1 MSRAHAAH
9 RFVTFSA
16 RAVWGAALF
25 FGAWGAGAGETDQYL
40 TWGVTLTDSSTALNR
55 YLDEEIRNFVA
66 KENARGRAAESVE
79 ALTIGLYLHLF
90 EGLYASRVRNWLK
103 TSPEVDRY
111 PSNAYSDWEY
121 QRMSIFR
128 KPAFPFVLPMA
139 QTVRVG
145 EIYLGIDKVGHM
157 FGFGRRYYQR
167 YLRACADGRAR
178 DQAVEQV
185 IHWGIQH
192 EMSVVGKLVDGI
204 FSKGDVEANYQGF
217 RLALAFSTG
226 DAPLFYRENG
236 RWCYRGGLDLRDY
249 VTPEMDESYNPNDY
263 ASWRGRRVE
272 PIVAA
277 EYGSASPPPRFSTY
291 RSNYQPSL
299 STTLVDAWLDKR
311 ADASRGAPSGG
322 PG

>member
-1 MSRAHAAH
+1 MSPAHAAH
-9 RFVTFSA
+9 RIWTLA
-16 RAVWGAALF
+16 TLAVVGAALF
-25 FGAWGAGAGETDQYL
+25 LGTLRAGAGETDQYL
-40 TWGVTLTDSSTALNR
+40 TWDVTLTDSSVALNR
-55 YLDEEIRNFVA
+55 YLNEEIRTFVA
-66 KENARGRAAESVE
+66 KENARGRSAESVE

-111 PSNAYSDWEY
+111 PSNEYSDWEY

-145 EIYLGIDKVGHM
+145 EIYLGIDKIGHM

-167 YLRACADGRAR
+167 YLRACADGRPHE
-178 DQAVEQV
+178 QAVEGV
-185 IHWGIQH
+185 IYWGIQH

-217 RLALAFSTG
+217 RLALALSTG

-236 RWCYRGGLDLRDY
+236 AWCYRGGLDLRDY

-263 ASWRGRRVE
+263 ASWRGRRVD
-272 PIVAA
+272 PIVAT
-277 EYGSASPPPRFSTY
+277 EYGSSSPPPRFTAY
-291 RSNYQPSL
+291 QSNYKPSL
-299 STTLVDAWLDKR
+299 STVLVNAWLEKR
-311 ADASRGAPSGG
+311 ADASRPFGDPN
-322 PG
+322 